1 MKSRTLAS
9 PSSTILAGVLAA
21 ANSAGVALL
30 TPASVACAEST
41 TAISSVYGSTCS
53 SSPFGSG
60 RAARK
65 RRNASVT
72 SAGVHCGVAPDSAS
86 LSAATLV
93 FGPLTE
99 AALPARGLIFPGRLP
114 GFLAGLAAAFLDAFL
129 GVFRAMLPLYWPG

>member
-1 MKSRTLAS
+1 MVLMKSRTLAS
-9 PSSTILAGVLAA
+9 PSATILAGVLAA

-30 TPASVACAEST
+30 TPASVACAERT

-53 SSPFGSG
+53 SSPLGSG

-65 RRNASVT
+65 RRNASAI
-72 SAGVHCGVAPDSAS
+72 SAGVHCGVAPARAF

-99 AALPARGLIFPGRLP
+99 AALPARARFRLCWRERALT
-114 GFLAGLAAAFLDAFL
+114 FLEADFL
-129 GVFRAMLPLYWPG
+129 GVLRAMLTLYWVA